1 MQPVHSMR
9 SQVDDDPE
17 LVSQQSRE
25 LCVRERRAFHRG
37 FWWTGGLGTVPWLG
51 TAMIEIWSNS
61 QLIVLE
67 RLIYSILLALVG
79 GPLGILLL
87 GLGPGFFL
95 MFWVNLFRDSIVV
108 QEYPWRRLRT

>member
-25 LCVRERRAFHRG
+25 LSVRERRAFHRG
-37 FWWTGGLGTVPWLG
+37 FWWAGGLGTVPWLG
-51 TAMIEIWSNS
+51 IVMIGICSNS
-61 QLIVLE
+61 ELLVLE
-67 RLIYSILLALVG
+67 RLIDSLLLTLVG

-87 GLGPGFFL
+87 GIGPGFFL
-95 MFWVNLFRDSIVV
+95 MFWVNLFRDSIVG
-108 QEYPWRRLRT
+108 QESPWRRLRT